1 MDGTGDAVQSGYP
14 RGGAWHDRHACPTI
28 SRGASQADRD
38 ALERA
43 RSRKPP
49 DRGGINRIGPSNV
62 GHRLTGGEALQ
73 RLLALMRRHL
83 AGSAEA
89 HAAILR
95 TLATLARASTNQL
108 ALELGETADRS
119 AASSAPAPPIPGTM
133 TMMSAGATGSLTMSA
148 HPAARRTGSRTEG
161 TATMVAAATATTT
174 RIGAHL
180 GRREVML
187 GFMRCRYVAF
197 V

>member
-14 RGGAWHDRHACPTI
+14 RGGGAWHDRHACPTI

-62 GHRLTGGEALQ
+62 GHGLAGGEALQ

-108 ALELGETADRS
+108 ALELGETAEHREHFGFS
-119 AASSAPAPPIPGTM
+119 I
-133 TMMSAGATGSLTMSA
+133 
-148 HPAARRTGSRTEG
+148 GSRDLRDIRHAEP
-161 TATMVAAATATTT
+161 
-174 RIGAHL
+174 L
-180 GRREVML
+180 
-187 GFMRCRYVAF
+187 
-197 V
+197 